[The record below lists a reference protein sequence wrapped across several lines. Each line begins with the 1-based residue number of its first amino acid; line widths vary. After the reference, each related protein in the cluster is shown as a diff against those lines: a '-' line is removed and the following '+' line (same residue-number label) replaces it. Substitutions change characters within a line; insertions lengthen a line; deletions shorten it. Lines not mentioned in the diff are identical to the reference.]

1 MVIRIVFFPTVV
13 DYTTAEHMFTSGTD
27 VDIVANGV
35 HRNNAFRFA
44 IFRAEHHA
52 CGNSVARFTN
62 INRPLVDI
70 NLTGGDLRT
79 AKHAFH

>member
-1 MVIRIVFFPTVV
+1 MVIGIVFFPTVV

-35 HRNNAFRFA
+35 HGNNAFRFA

-52 CGNSVARFTN
+52 CGNGVARFTN
-62 INRPLVDI
+62 IDRLLVDI
-70 NLTGGDLRT
+70 NLTGGDLRP